1 MTAVTSN
8 TRDTT
13 PGANVRTKMEKTMLR
28 KITLGLLAAA
38 SIGAAA
44 LLPTAAS
51 AHPIGWG
58 WGYGY
63 GGWYPGYHTPTIVL
77 STPVVSAP
85 VIADPCLQTMPVQT
99 RHGIRYR
106 TVRTCGF

>member
-1 MTAVTSN
+1 
-8 TRDTT
+8 
-13 PGANVRTKMEKTMLR
+13 MEKTMFR

-38 SIGAAA
+38 SIGATA

-63 GGWYPGYHTPTIVL
+63 GGGWYPGYVSSPTIVL
-77 STPVVSAP
+77 STPVVSP
-85 VIADPCLQTMPVQT
+85 MISDPCLQRMPVQT

-106 TVRTCGF
+106 LVKTCGF

>member
-1 MTAVTSN
+1 MY
-8 TRDTT
+8 
-13 PGANVRTKMEKTMLR
+13 R

-38 SIGAAA
+38 SIGATA

-51 AHPIGWG
+51 AHPMGWG
-58 WGYGY
+58 WG
-63 GGWYPGYHTPTIVL
+63 GGWYPGYVGGPTIVL

-85 VIADPCLQTMPVQT
+85 GSDPCIQKMPVQT

-106 TVRTCGF
+106 

>member
-1 MTAVTSN
+1 MRV
-8 TRDTT
+8 
-13 PGANVRTKMEKTMLR
+13 TKMEKTMLR
-28 KITLGLLAAA
+28 KITFGLLAVA

-44 LLPTAAS
+44 LLPSAAS

-58 WGYGY
+58 YGWGD
-63 GGWYPGYHTPTIVL
+63 WYPGYVGPTVVL
-77 STPVVSAP
+77 STPVASAP
-85 VIADPCLQTMPVQT
+85 VIADPCLQKVPVQT

>member
-1 MTAVTSN
+1 
-8 TRDTT
+8 
-13 PGANVRTKMEKTMLR
+13 MLR
-28 KITLGLLAAA
+28 KITLGVLATAA
-38 SIGAAA
+38 IGAAA
-44 LLPTAAS
+44 LLPSAAS

-63 GGWYPGYHTPTIVL
+63 HGWYPGYVGPTVVL

-85 VIADPCLQTMPVQT
+85 VITDPCLQKMPVQT

-106 TVRTCGF
+106 IVRTCGF

>member
-1 MTAVTSN
+1 
-8 TRDTT
+8 
-13 PGANVRTKMEKTMLR
+13 MEKTMLR

-38 SIGAAA
+38 SIGATA

-51 AHPIGWG
+51 AHPMGWG
-58 WGYGY
+58 WGY
-63 GGWYPGYHTPTIVL
+63 GGWYPGYVSTPTIVL
-77 STPVVSAP
+77 STPVVSP
-85 VIADPCLQTMPVQT
+85 MISDPCLQKMPVQT

>member
-1 MTAVTSN
+1 MF
-8 TRDTT
+8 
-13 PGANVRTKMEKTMLR
+13 R

-38 SIGAAA
+38 SIGATA

-63 GGWYPGYHTPTIVL
+63 GGGWYPGYVSSPTIVL
-77 STPVVSAP
+77 STPVVSP
-85 VIADPCLQTMPVQT
+85 SDPCLQKMPVQT

-106 TVRTCGF
+106 LVKTCGF

>member
-1 MTAVTSN
+1 MRA
-8 TRDTT
+8 
-13 PGANVRTKMEKTMLR
+13 TKMEKTMLR

-38 SIGAAA
+38 SIGATA

-58 WGYGY
+58 WGYG
-63 GGWYPGYHTPTIVL
+63 GWYPGYVGPTIVL
-77 STPVVSAP
+77 STPVVSP
-85 VIADPCLQTMPVQT
+85 MISDPCLQKMPVQT

-106 TVRTCGF
+106 LVKTCGF